1 MSYAII
7 SAKEMVWMLSVGI
20 STVGKTVDAAL
31 FDAYAAAGIAAMEIS
46 QKDYTTFDFAAAAK
60 EAARAGVRLWSLHLP
75 FYPFDAVDISSLD
88 EDLRTRS
95 VQLNADIIRRAAA
108 VGIDKFVIHASGEP
122 IADDKRSE
130 RMSRAKKSLA
140 ALADVCEKSS
150 VRLCVEDLP
159 RTCLG
164 HSIADMQTL
173 LEDSR
178 LFCCFDTNHI
188 TVEKPQDVIRAL
200 GARIATLHVSD
211 FDFVNERHWLPGEGK
226 IEWAAVVTALDAIG
240 YDGVW
245 MYEIATACPKTIY
258 RDRDLTC
265 ADFRRNACEILNGKA
280 PTVFSR
286 PKVPLGM
293 WE

>member
-1 MSYAII
+1 MKIAIYPG
-7 SAKEMVWMLSVGI
+7 S
-20 STVGKTVDAAL
+20 
-31 FDAYAAAGIAAMEIS
+31 FDPITLG
-46 QKDYTTFDFAAAAK
+46 
-60 EAARAGVRLWSLHLP
+60 HL
-75 FYPFDAVDISSLD
+75 
-88 EDLRTRS
+88 
-95 VQLNADIIRRAAA
+95 DIIRRAAA

-140 ALADVCEKSS
+140 VLADVCEKSS

-226 IEWAAVVTALDAIG
+226 SEGAAVVTALDAIG

-245 MYEIATACPKTIY
+245 MSEIATACPKTIY